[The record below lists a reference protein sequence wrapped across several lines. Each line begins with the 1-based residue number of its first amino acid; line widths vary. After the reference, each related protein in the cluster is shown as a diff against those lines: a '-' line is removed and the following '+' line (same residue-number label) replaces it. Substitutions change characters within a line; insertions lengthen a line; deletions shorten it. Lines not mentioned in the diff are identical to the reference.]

1 MVDTPHHHQS
11 FGSVAFKVCPVNAA
25 NTSPSDAIRSYV
37 EATTVPDEIL
47 TAANEAADEFGLLTP
62 DAMTAELLTFLAAR
76 AAGNGGLA
84 GHTPT
89 GIVMSPAC
97 GVIGLHLFR
106 GLTGGHIT
114 CIEPEVQHQQIAR
127 AAFEAAGVR
136 NNMFRFLP
144 STPLDVVGRLA
155 QDSYDIAVTDCPEE
169 DLLRTVEAT
178 LPALRPGGV
187 LILLDSLLD
196 GLLGDTSRTD
206 RQTVAAREADETLR
220 EMEGITVARLPLG
233 AGATLITK
241 NAR

>member
-1 MVDTPHHHQS
+1 M
-11 FGSVAFKVCPVNAA
+11 
-25 NTSPSDAIRSYV
+25 
-37 EATTVPDEIL
+37 
-47 TAANEAADEFGLLTP
+47 
-62 DAMTAELLTFLAAR
+62 
-76 AAGNGGLA
+76 
-84 GHTPT
+84 
-89 GIVMSPAC
+89 
-97 GVIGLHLFR
+97 
-106 GLTGGHIT
+106 
-114 CIEPEVQHQQIAR
+114 
-127 AAFEAAGVR
+127 R

-178 LPALRPGGV
+178 LPALRPGVV